1 MPHSR
6 LRQGNEPRDV
16 DKQRVAVQA
25 PFQFKIYV
33 AGPSAYDE
41 EINPP
46 KFIEKGFDCGSGFFA
61 FHKINAPDK
70 CAGAAVSSYLFQ
82 KIHPPGREGKQ
93 PALTAQFARESFAY
107 AG

>member
-1 MPHSR
+1 MPHGR

-33 AGPSAYDE
+33 AGPRAYDE
-41 EINPP
+41 QINRA
-46 KFIEKGFDCGSGFFA
+46 KFTEKGFDCGGGFFA
-61 FHKINAPDK
+61 FHKIDTPDK

-82 KIHPPGREGKQ
+82 KIHPSGREGK
-93 PALTAQFARESFAY
+93 PPTPMAQFARESFAY
-107 AG
+107 SG